1 MLRELHIS
9 NLAVIED
16 IAMTFEPALNCFTG
30 QTGAGKSLVIGAF
43 EILLGLRSAGDM
55 LRQGTEEGRVSGV
68 FELTDTALVEQI
80 NTVCDAQL
88 DPPAAKTPAQ
98 LLITRKLFASGRTSV
113 SINGQPATLGM
124 LQTVGELLVDVHG
137 QHDHQYLLKPAN
149 QLLMLDRFGEC
160 EQLAQRFAAAHDQL
174 RQLTE
179 RQAQLSASRTLRQQQ
194 LELYEFQA
202 EEIDQVEPT
211 DGEFEELSA
220 RYRLLSN
227 IERIARDGGA
237 AYAALYETDGAICER
252 LAATVGLLRQLAE
265 LDEPLQEVA
274 EELRGAAAQVQD
286 ASFTLSRYLN
296 RLELDPGELEEVE
309 QRLNVLNRLISKY
322 GDGPAAGQLSQVIA
336 YRQQIAEQIERLRGE
351 SEDLDAIA
359 REIDPLREKLNQIG
373 QALTDARRKAADRLT
388 PLVEEQLAALG
399 MADAKLQVQFD
410 TDATRSSPAGFDQI
424 ELLVRTNPGQPVR
437 PLRKVASGG
446 ELSRLM
452 LALKSILAQSDR
464 ISVLVFDEV
473 DANIGG
479 RMGSI
484 IGQKLRQLASHHQV
498 LCITHLPQ
506 IAAFAEH
513 HLKIAKQVDNGQ
525 TRTIVEPLD
534 ADRRIDELAEMLT
547 GKHATRTTRKQ
558 ARELLNLA
566 DELATAG

>member
-16 IAMTFEPALNCFTG
+16 IAMAFEPGLNCFTG
-30 QTGAGKSLVIGAF
+30 QTGAGKSLILGAF

-68 FELTDTALVEQI
+68 FELTDVSLVEQI
-80 NTVCDAQL
+80 NAACDAQL
-88 DPPAAKTPAQ
+88 ERPTSKAPAQ

-113 SINGQPATLGM
+113 SVNGQPATLAM
-124 LQTVGELLVDVHG
+124 LQAVGELLVDVHG

-160 EQLAQRFAAAHDQL
+160 EALAERFAAIYEQL
-174 RQLTE
+174 RQLID
-179 RQAQLSASRTLRQQQ
+179 RQSQLSASRTLRQQQ

-202 EEIDQVEPT
+202 DEIDQVEPT
-211 DGEFEELSA
+211 EGEYEELNA

-227 IERIARDGGA
+227 LERIARDGGA
-237 AYAALYETDGAICER
+237 AYAALYESDGAICER
-252 LAATVGLLRQLAE
+252 LGATVGLLRQLAE
-265 LDEPLQEVA
+265 LDEPLAEVA

-286 ASFTLSRYLN
+286 ASYTLSRYLN
-296 RLELDPGELEEVE
+296 RLDLDSGELQETE
-309 QRLNVLNRLISKY
+309 QRLNALNRLIAKY

-336 YRQQIAEQIERLRGE
+336 YREQIAEQIERLRGE
-351 SEDLDAIA
+351 TEDLESIA
-359 REIDPLREKLNQIG
+359 AQIEPLRDELSQAG
-373 QALTDARRKAADRLT
+373 QALTEARRQAADRLS
-388 PLVEEQLAALG
+388 PLVQAQLAELG
-399 MADAKLQVQFD
+399 MAEAQLQVQCD
-410 TDATRSSPAGFDQI
+410 TDPARQSPRGFDQI
-424 ELLVRTNPGQPVR
+424 ELLVRTNPGQPAR

-484 IGQKLRQLASHHQV
+484 IGQKLRQLAAHHQV

-506 IAAFAEH
+506 IAAFADH
-513 HLKIAKQVDNGQ
+513 HLKIAKQVDQGQ
-525 TRTIVEPLD
+525 TRTAVEPLNT
-534 ADRRIDELAEMLT
+534 DRRVDELAEMLT
-547 GKHATRTTRKQ
+547 GKHATKTTRKQ

-566 DELATAG
+566 DELAAAR